1 MKTEMLSILQQSLQT
16 QQAMIQE
23 IDSLCAIANVLIA
36 AMKRGNKLMLCG
48 NAGSAAD
55 AQHIAAEFVNRFL
68 MNRRA
73 LPALALTTDTSI
85 LTAVGNDD
93 VYDHVF
99 VRQIEALAQPGDV
112 LAAISTSGNSKNI
125 IAAVQ
130 AAKRRQCATIGI
142 TGASGGTLKGMTDVI
157 FCAPSHQTPRIQ
169 ECHLVMWH
177 SVCEIVEQALCS

>member
-1 MKTEMLSILQQSLQT
+1 
-16 QQAMIQE
+16 
-23 IDSLCAIANVLIA
+23 
-36 AMKRGNKLMLCG
+36 
-48 NAGSAAD
+48 
-55 AQHIAAEFVNRFL
+55 
-68 MNRRA
+68 
-73 LPALALTTDTSI
+73 

>member
-1 MKTEMLSILQQSLQT
+1 MKAEMRTILQQALQT
-16 QQAMIQE
+16 QQAMMNE
-23 IDSLCAIANVLIA
+23 VDSLCAIADVLIA
-36 AMKRGNKLMLCG
+36 AMKRGNKLLLCG
-48 NAGSAAD
+48 NGGSAAD

-68 MNRRA
+68 MDRKA

-99 VRQIEALAQPGDV
+99 VRQIEAFAQPGDV

-130 AAKRRQCATIGI
+130 TAKQRHCVTIGI
-142 TGASGGTLKGMTDVI
+142 TGASGGQLKGMTDVI

-177 SVCEIVEQALCS
+177 SVCEIVERELCS